1 MQGALMETV
10 VVNLPASSWLLLCL
24 ALTGVAMTTTA
35 LVRADRLGFGNMLW
49 FLSGWLT
56 SELALFHV
64 LLSAIVVTAFAM
76 ASDAMQAWPGRLAV
90 ALVLVSWAGLLVAQW
105 RARPTRIVV
114 EDALRAEL
122 GHDYRDQIP
131 PTRRALLREAVPLGE
146 LFSPFALRGPGVE
159 WIRNLPYGD
168 GHERHVLDVYRPAG
182 GCTNAPVLLQIHG
195 GGWMLGNKHEQA
207 LPLIYHLAQC
217 GWVVVTPNYR
227 LSPRARFPD
236 HLVDCKRAL
245 AWVRRNVTA
254 YGGDPGFVAVTGG
267 SAGGHL
273 TALMA
278 LTANDARLQPGF
290 EDVDTSVAAAVPFY
304 GVYDFTDRHGLK
316 GSGDAMV
323 RWLEK
328 TVMPCSPS
336 TDPGLWD
343 LASPIAQL
351 RPDAPP
357 FFILHGT
364 HDSLASVEEARH
376 FARQLRAVS
385 RNAVVY
391 AELPGA
397 QHAWD
402 VFRSVRAMESVQAV
416 TRFLE
421 WARANHAHSRTSDR
435 HVH

>member
-1 MQGALMETV
+1 METV
-10 VVNLPASSWLLLCL
+10 VVNLPASSWVFLCL
-24 ALTGVAMTTTA
+24 AIAGAAMTTTA

-64 LLSAIVVTAFAM
+64 LLSAIVMTAFAL
-76 ASDAMQAWPGRLAV
+76 ASDALHSWPGRLAV
-90 ALVLVSWAGLLVAQW
+90 VLVLLSWTGLLVAQW
-105 RARPTRIVV
+105 RA
-114 EDALRAEL
+114 
-122 GHDYRDQIP
+122 Q
-131 PTRRALLREAVPLGE
+131 PTRRVLEEALQSALGRDYRERITPARRTVFRDAAPLRELAA
-146 LFSPFALRGPGVE
+146 PFALRSPGVE
-159 WIRNLPYGD
+159 RTGNLPYAD
-168 GHERHVLDVYRPAG
+168 GHERHVLDVYRPAA
-182 GCTNAPVLLQIHG
+182 GCRSAPVLLQIHG
-195 GGWMLGNKHEQA
+195 GGWVLGNKHEQA
-207 LPLIYHLAQC
+207 LPLIYHLAQH

-227 LSPRARFPD
+227 LSPKARFPD
-236 HLVDCKRAL
+236 HLIDCKRAL
-245 AWVRRNVTA
+245 AWVRENITA
-254 YGGDPGFVAVTGG
+254 YGGNPDFVAVTGG

-290 EDVDTSVAAAVPFY
+290 ESVDTSVAAAVPFY

-336 TDPGLWD
+336 TDPALWD
-343 LASPIAQL
+343 LASPIAL
-351 RPDAPP
+351 VRPDAPP

-402 VFRSVRAMESVQAV
+402 VFRSVRAMESVHAV

-421 WARANHAHSRTSDR
+421 WARASARPN
-435 HVH
+435 